1 MVIYDE
7 SVIYDGAFDAISDSD
22 LLNCEPEMNKKEM
35 DVLDLVPKACGFS
48 TGDNANLKCDVQY
61 STPPAAQRSQKVSVK
76 NKYVANN
83 STVSRIVTVNAC
95 QPVKRVVNP
104 YITSASYESPT
115 KKPIL
120 NAIPTLIATKPVVF
134 STPTHCA
141 STQSITSSEFSPI
154 STKRSGI
161 LRNPFPPTTPFT
173 PVISTQPPALRSEVF
188 PHESYYLPFFHVR
201 THNTLIL
208 TYRCVDNT
216 VALKDPTPTRVRFTN
231 I

>member
-1 MVIYDE
+1 M
-7 SVIYDGAFDAISDSD
+7 
-22 LLNCEPEMNKKEM
+22 
-35 DVLDLVPKACGFS
+35 
-48 TGDNANLKCDVQY
+48 
-61 STPPAAQRSQKVSVK
+61 
-76 NKYVANN
+76 
-83 STVSRIVTVNAC
+83 SRFVRVNAC
-95 QPVKRVVNP
+95 QPVKRVANP

-120 NAIPTLIATKPVVF
+120 NAIPTLIATKPIVY
-134 STPTHCA
+134 STPTHHA

-154 STKRSGI
+154 STTRSGI
-161 LRNPFPPTTPFT
+161 LQNPLPPTSSFNPI
-173 PVISTQPPALRSEVF
+173 ISTQPSTLRSEVF
-188 PHESYYLPFFHVR
+188 PRESYYLPFFHVR